1 MDKKLA
7 SVIRHLFIA
16 LLFFGISFAGVA
28 QKDSKSVQSLK
39 RQQQTTKQQIANT
52 NKQIDKTKKSQI
64 SALHKLEALST
75 EIAQVNDS
83 IGTLNAEIADLSAA
97 EKKLA
102 GDVSAL
108 ERNLE
113 VKKKSYANAIR
124 SMTVRRDSRFDAL
137 MFIFSAHS
145 LEQAYRR
152 FRYLQEFSAW
162 RKQEAHEIAA
172 QRDEINRQ
180 RSALKQMQNERKFAL
195 TQRTRMSNRLTRQKK
210 EQNVLIAGL
219 KKKEKE
225 LQQELKRQQRQAEAL
240 GRRIQEIIKEEARK
254 AAEKAAAAK
263 KAAEKNNKASTGY
276 KMSQDEINLS
286 QNFAANKG
294 KLPTPLSGRYRIV
307 SHYGTHRPANDGG
320 GKSPCRVRRYGDGG
334 FRRSGLQYVGHRAAW
349 RVFDDLLQPERTL
362 REERRQGEDRS
373 EYRSHLLR
381 PRRRQPHGAAFP
393 ASQRRGDPE
402 SRNLVETIIR
412 CAGTFNLKTCC
423 YDTDTPICF
432 CRQRI
437 VERFCVCLQKRHV
450 SFLSRIYGLSCRPL
464 P

>member
-1 MDKKLA
+1 MDKNLA

-16 LLFFGISFAGVA
+16 SLLFGISFAGVA

-64 SALHKLEALST
+64 SALHKLEALSA

-83 IGTLNAEIADLSAA
+83 IGALNAEIADLSAA

-102 GDVSAL
+102 DDVAAL

-240 GRRIQEIIKEEARK
+240 ERRIQEIIKEEARK
-254 AAEKAAAAK
+254 AAEKAAAE
-263 KAAEKNNKASTGY
+263 KAAADKNDKTSTGY

-307 SHYGTHRPANDGG
+307 SHYGTHQHPDLKYVKINNQGID
-320 GKSPCRVRRYGDGG
+320 
-334 FRRSGLQYVGHRAAW
+334 LQTTAGVKARA
-349 RVFDDLLQPERTL
+349 VFDGTVTAVFVVPGYNTSVIVRHGEYLTIYSNLSELYVKKGDKVNT
-362 REERRQGEDRS
+362 RQDIGLIYS
-373 EYRSHLLR
+373 
-381 PRRRQPHGAAFP
+381 
-393 ASQRRGDPE
+393 DPE
-402 SRNLVETIIR
+402 EDNRTVLHFQLRKGEATLNPELW
-412 CAGTFNLKTCC
+412 LK
-423 YDTDTPICF
+423 
-432 CRQRI
+432 Q
-437 VERFCVCLQKRHV
+437 
-450 SFLSRIYGLSCRPL
+450 
-464 P
+464 

>member
-1 MDKKLA
+1 MDKNLA

-16 LLFFGISFAGVA
+16 SLLFGISFASVA

-52 NKQIDKTKKSQI
+52 SKQIDKTKKSQI
-64 SALHKLEALST
+64 SALHKLEALSA

-83 IGTLNAEIADLSAA
+83 IGALNAEIADLSAA

-102 GDVSAL
+102 GDVAAL

-137 MFIFSAHS
+137 MFIFSARS

-180 RSALKQMQNERKFAL
+180 RSALKQMQNERKFVL

-263 KAAEKNNKASTGY
+263 KAAEKNKVSTGY

-307 SHYGTHRPANDGG
+307 SHYGTHQHPDLKYVKINNQGID
-320 GKSPCRVRRYGDGG
+320 
-334 FRRSGLQYVGHRAAW
+334 LQTTAGVKARA
-349 RVFDDLLQPERTL
+349 VFDGTVTAVFVVPGYNTSVIVRHGEYLTIYSNLSELYVKKGDKVKTGQNIGLIYSDP
-362 REERRQGEDRS
+362 GEDNRTVL
-373 EYRSHLLR
+373 HFQLR
-381 PRRRQPHGAAFP
+381 KGEATLN
-393 ASQRRGDPE
+393 PE
-402 SRNLVETIIR
+402 LW
-412 CAGTFNLKTCC
+412 LK
-423 YDTDTPICF
+423 
-432 CRQRI
+432 Q
-437 VERFCVCLQKRHV
+437 
-450 SFLSRIYGLSCRPL
+450 
-464 P
+464 